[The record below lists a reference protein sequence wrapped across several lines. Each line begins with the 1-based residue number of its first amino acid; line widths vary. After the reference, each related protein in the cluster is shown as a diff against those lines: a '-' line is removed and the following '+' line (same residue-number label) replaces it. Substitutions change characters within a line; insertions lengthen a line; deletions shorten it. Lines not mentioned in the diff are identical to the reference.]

1 MPTPLVPFAN
11 SEIRMRYKEP
21 FLTEGLNAK
30 LAVNQAPGVYRGFRL
45 GTHANSLTVTVVP
58 DPVGNDHSVVYQT
71 ATGRSLT
78 LRKEGGSFSLVL
90 SAYAN
95 KTIVI
100 AIYAT
105 YILGSES
112 EAEIRAYEF
121 FPTDEF
127 TGAAE
132 NAELVVL
139 GTVVVPA
146 AGVIPAANIVHDRR
160 RMAWENRASEDV
172 AWSPIVKNPSFEH
185 GVTTVTGYLGI
196 SDWTNGSEGASAANG
211 YFRLGATTVRSGAKS
226 LEAYKQGGGPLG
238 WSVYQYQEIP
248 VVPGQLVRVTGWVR
262 QLQAP
267 TAGSLTFNLFWGDL
281 DSVASGSSVVTASA
295 TGVDASFRKVE
306 AVIAVPVGS
315 YILKT
320 VSIAVAGLTVAT
332 SPAVALVV
340 DDFQVYVELG
350 TALAIAGA
358 ADARLKDEIVA
369 NLVIEDPIAYS
380 LDQLAA
386 RFRFDRNIPSGEG
399 RLLLQRKSSGAALP
413 PILEI
418 VGRML
423 LGSDFLGTSANVLRP
438 RISTKHTSAFNA
450 TLMWESL
457 NVAGGIAA
465 RLYMNLS
472 GHLMF
477 TVNASYDGTNW
488 NKDTAGQRAQLI
500 QYVRDGF
507 EIYTR
512 DLDAAWTTWT
522 LYVKTTG
529 PRTTTA
535 AVPTATPILAVG
547 DSVGNRRVIVDHLG
561 LIQNRQTVI
570 YQNWLAPSLA
580 AWSASVSG
588 TATATTIL
596 SNTAIQGPA
605 RRLFVPASSD
615 QANAYQANVIQASNT
630 SNQIH
635 VVEWEM
641 DTDTVGFGPVTFEGG
656 FRHDET
662 AIPSSEDAVKV
673 HSSSS
678 AANYQF
684 ITTGTVAGTGSSDTG
699 VPVGGFHR
707 FRIEWYGSATPGG
720 ARAICYIDGVLRAER
735 TTFLPDSAGLT
746 MSVAFSLK
754 NIISVAKYAVLSPV
768 RYTGTRYLSE
778 DAL

>member
-90 SAYAN
+90 SAYAS

-132 NAELVVL
+132 NAELVVI

-160 RMAWENRASEDV
+160 RMAWENEAVEAV
-172 AWSPIVKNPSFEH
+172 PWSPIIKNPSFEH
-185 GVTTVTGYLGI
+185 GVTGASSHLAI
-196 SDWTNGSEGASAANG
+196 SDWVNGLEGASLANG
-211 YFRLGATTVRSGAKS
+211 YFRLGTTTVRSGAKS
-226 LEAYKQGGGPLG
+226 LEVFRVGAGPIN
-238 WSVYQYQEIP
+238 WFVRQYQEIP
-248 VVPGQLVRVTGWVR
+248 VVPGQLVRVVGWVR
-262 QLQAP
+262 QLQLP
-267 TAGSLTFNLFWGDL
+267 VGSLTFNLYWGDL
-281 DSVASGSSVVTASA
+281 DSVASGSSVITASLA
-295 TGVDASFRKVE
+295 SGVDATFRKVE
-306 AVIAVPVGS
+306 AVLAVPAGS
-315 YILKT
+315 YVLKT
-320 VSIAVAGLTVAT
+320 VGVEVAGYTVAA
-332 SPAVALVV
+332 PGVGHVI
-340 DDFQVYVELG
+340 DDFQVYVEAG
-350 TALAIAGA
+350 TNLAIAGA
-358 ADARLKDEIVA
+358 ANARLKEQLVSNLIV
-369 NLVIEDPIAYS
+369 EDPISYTIN
-380 LDQLAA
+380 QLAA
-386 RFRFDRNIPSGEG
+386 RLRFDRTTPSTEG
-399 RLLLQRKSSGAALP
+399 RLLLERKAGSGLP
-413 PILEI
+413 PILEL
-418 VGRML
+418 GRML
-423 LGSDFLGTSANVLRP
+423 LGNNFLSSAVDARRP
-438 RISTKHTSAFNA
+438 RVSVRHSGTYDA
-450 TLMWESL
+450 TLVWESL
-457 NVAGGIAA
+457 KDSGGIAV
-465 RLYMNLS
+465 RLYVNLS
-472 GHLMF
+472 GHLML
-477 TVNASYDGTNW
+477 TVNASYDGINW
-488 NKDTAGQRAQLI
+488 NKDSAGSRAHLVQL
-500 QYVRDGF
+500 VRDGF

-512 DLDAAWTTWT
+512 DADAAWTTWT
-522 LYVKTTG
+522 LYFKTTG

-535 AVPTATPILAVG
+535 AVPTFAPILAVG

-561 LIQNRQTVI
+561 LVQTRQTVI
-570 YQNWLAPSLA
+570 YQNWLAPFLA
-580 AWSASVSG
+580 AWSAAVSG

-615 QANAYQANVIQASNT
+615 QANANQGNVIQANNT

-746 MSVAFSLK
+746 MAVAFSLR
-754 NIISVAKYAVLSPV
+754 NIISVAKYVVLSPV